1 MLLYDLEEE
10 RQKKKKDYTKET
22 FYTPVTNKFMRESKL
37 NLQEK
42 AFYIYLRGFGD
53 KCFQNPAI
61 ICEEL
66 GVTRPTLRKLMIALE
81 KKNYIYVQR
90 KFGKKTKEKATPV
103 IHVIPLGKNDE
114 SKPSQYVDSLLDYL
128 KSTYPNDY

>member
-10 RQKKKKDYTKET
+10 RQKKKKNYTKDT

-37 NLQEK
+37 KLQEK

-53 KCFQNPAI
+53 KCFQNQAV

-66 GVTRPTLRKLMIALE
+66 GITRPTLRKLMISLEE
-81 KKNYIYVQR
+81 KKYIYVQR
-90 KFGKKTKEKATPV
+90 KFGTKTKEKATPV
-103 IHVIPLGKNDE
+103 IHVIPLDKNDE
-114 SKPSQYVDSLLDYL
+114 SKPSQYTDSLLEYL
-128 KSTYPNDY
+128 KSKYPSDY

>member
-10 RQKKKKDYTKET
+10 RHKKKKDYTKDT

-53 KCFQNPAI
+53 KCFQNQAI
-61 ICEEL
+61 ICKEL
-66 GVTRPTLRKLMIALE
+66 GITRPTLRKLMISLEE
-81 KKNYIYVQR
+81 KKYIYVQR
-90 KFGKKTKEKATPV
+90 KFGIKTKEKATPV
-103 IHVIPLGKNDE
+103 IHTIPLDTNDG
-114 SKPSQYVDSLLDYL
+114 SNPSQYVDALLDYL
-128 KSTYPNDY
+128 KTTYPSDY